1 MGMKPISTIKADLG
15 IDPNGRV
22 QKFFTDT
29 CANHMDKYVPYSG
42 DSGSIH
48 LRENIKKT
56 ADSITYKQPYA
67 HAQYIGYTKGPVRH
81 YTTPRNRPILG

>member
-1 MGMKPISTIKADLG
+1 MKPIHEIEARLG
-15 IDPNGRV
+15 IGEGGKI
-22 QKFFTDT
+22 QKFCIDT
-29 CANHMDKYVPYSG
+29 VANHMDKYIPYSG
-42 DSGSIH
+42 DSGNIH

-81 YTTPRNRPILG
+81 YTTPRHGSILG